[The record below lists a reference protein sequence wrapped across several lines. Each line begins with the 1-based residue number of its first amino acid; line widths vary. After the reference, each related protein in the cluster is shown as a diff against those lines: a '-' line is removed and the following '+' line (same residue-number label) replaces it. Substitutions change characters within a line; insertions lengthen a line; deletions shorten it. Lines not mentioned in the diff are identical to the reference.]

1 MDDNTSL
8 LFGYGKIILC
18 ADICGG
24 ITAYIT
30 DTNRK
35 CGTGVDN
42 MDISNCKSI
51 VIPMREDLDYKQL
64 MLYISSVE
72 VGFIDHF
79 KFKDIEFDF
88 TKRDIDSIKSV
99 KDVTDKAWSHYIRLS
114 AC

>member
-1 MDDNTSL
+1 MDDNTTL
-8 LFGYGKIILC
+8 RFGYGNIVMC
-18 ADICGG
+18 SDICGG

-35 CGTGVDN
+35 CGTGADN
-42 MDISNCKSI
+42 IDISNGKSI
-51 VIPMREDLDYKQL
+51 VIPMKEALDYKQL

-72 VGFIDHF
+72 IGIIDHF

-88 TKRDIDSIKSV
+88 TKRDIDSIKAV
-99 KDVTDKAWSHYIRLS
+99 KYITDNAWSHYTRLS